1 MVGIIVTGHGRF
13 ADGMTSCIELIAGKQ
28 ENYVA
33 VNFENE
39 VDQLTE
45 DLKQAIESLKDCEGI
60 LVFCDLAGG
69 SPFKTVALLSQEYE
83 NIEVIAGTNM
93 PMIAEIAMARSFG
106 TDLASLV
113 DMAINTG
120 KDQVVHFDIDA
131 LKVQDESDEDFS
143 DGI

>member
-13 ADGMTSCIELIAGKQ
+13 ADGITSCIEVIAGKQ

-33 VNFENE
+33 VNFEHE
-39 VDQLTE
+39 VDQLTN
-45 DLKQAIESLKDCEGI
+45 DLKNAIESLKDCEGI

-69 SPFKTVALLSQEYE
+69 SPFKTIALLSQEYE
-83 NIEVIAGTNM
+83 NLEIIAGTNM

-106 TDLASLV
+106 SDLKSLV
-113 DMAINTG
+113 NMAVRTG
-120 KDQVVHFDIDA
+120 KEQVIHFHVEA
-131 LKVQDESDEDFS
+131 LKVQEENEDFS